1 MPGHDVTDSVDPR
14 DFINFVNSDFNE
26 HSRRKLTGDIS
37 PLGKEDRGA
46 MNNLL
51 MKISSVTISADS
63 WSAHNRSFLRKA
75 V

>member
-1 MPGHDVTDSVDPR
+1 VPGHDVTDSFDPR
-14 DFINFVNSDFNE
+14 EFINFVNSNFNKP
-26 HSRRKLTGDIS
+26 SRRKLTRDIS

-51 MKISSVTISADS
+51 MKICPVTISADS
-63 WSAHNRSFLRKA
+63 WSAHNRSFRGKA